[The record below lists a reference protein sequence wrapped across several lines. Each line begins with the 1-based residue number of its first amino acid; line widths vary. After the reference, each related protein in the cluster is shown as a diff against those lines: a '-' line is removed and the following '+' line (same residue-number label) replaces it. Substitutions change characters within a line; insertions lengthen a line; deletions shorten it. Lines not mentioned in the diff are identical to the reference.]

1 MPIVSQS
8 QNSYR
13 IRTRLGSDMNLQV
26 KLDQN
31 YEMLEIL
38 SFQMFQS
45 DIYTRDCSRFG
56 VVCGRVFAN
65 NGLGIPN
72 AKVSIFIPL
81 QEEDENNP
89 IISTLYPYKTLND
102 FNEDGYK
109 YNLLLLPKVNE
120 FLSSSIK
127 SL

>member
-1 MPIVSQS
+1 MPIVSDS

-13 IRTRLGSDMNLQV
+13 IRTILGSENNLQV

-45 DIYTRDCSRFG
+45 DIYTRDCSKFG

-65 NGLGIPN
+65 SGFGIPN
-72 AKVSIFIPL
+72 AKVTIFIPL
-81 QEEDENNP
+81 QPEDVDNP
-89 IISTLYPYKTLND
+89 VISTLYPYQRLDTI
-102 FNEDGYK
+102 NEDGYRFNILP
-109 YNLLLLPKVNE
+109 YIGIVIYLLLL
-120 FLSSSIK
+120 FC
-127 SL
+127 